1 MKIMTLIC
9 VLSVAI
15 LPAAASADVSFVR
28 GDAAIASFEH
38 VSDDGCVHTV
48 GELVLAQATRGGEL
62 ADGLYITGSQE
73 DVCLGTGNGFAS
85 FTEGQFPMLG
95 LFYSRF
101 TGTVIAPSYS
111 SGDDITFDI
120 DLTWLGRGAISHE
133 RSGWH
138 DEAGASFTFSAS
150 REARTRGHVRAN
162 GVTMEVTSARLVH
175 QTSGS
180 VTH

>member
-9 VLSVAI
+9 VLSVAT
-15 LPAAASADVSFVR
+15 LPAVASADVSIVR
-28 GDAAIASFEH
+28 GDAAMAAFEH

-48 GELVLAQATRGGEL
+48 GEIVLAQATRGGEL

-85 FTEGQFPMLG
+85 FTEGQFPMWG
-95 LFYSRF
+95 LIYSHF
-101 TGTVIAPSYS
+101 KGTVIAPSYS
-111 SGDDITFDI
+111 SGEDITFDI
-120 DLTWLGRGAISHE
+120 DLTWLGKGAISPEH
-133 RSGWH
+133 SGWH
-138 DEAGASFTFSAS
+138 DEGGVSFTFSAS
-150 REARTRGHVRAN
+150 RKAKTVGHVRAN
-162 GVTMEVTSARLVH
+162 GVPMEVTSGRLVH